1 MGKITVSQN
10 ECTNKKMYMKKAIFC
25 ASGTFRTN
33 FTQNVSD
40 GYEIGKLAIIDQYW
54 GYNTVTGF

>member
-1 MGKITVSQN
+1 
-10 ECTNKKMYMKKAIFC
+10 MKKAIFC
-25 ASGTFRTN
+25 AGGTFRTN